1 VPNRPTVE
9 NGEGLAPAR
18 GARPGRVGRLALV
31 LLATVP
37 LRALAQSVS
46 PSESADSAPAASS
59 GLPAVAPAPAEP
71 ADYWDPPVV
80 TPTGQPSRV
89 SESPSTTF
97 VITGDEVRHAG
108 ATTIPEILRRVP
120 GIDVRLLGAT
130 DGQIG
135 PRGFAYEVADRVL
148 VMVDGRTAYVDFF
161 GGTAYETL
169 PVSVLDIDRIE
180 VVLGPGASVYGNKAM
195 LGTLNIITRSASA
208 FPGFEAR
215 VEAGPP
221 GDLRAAMRDGVVSG
235 NWRARI
241 TGLFRTLSPY
251 PVDSLQMTPNPMPPP
266 ANISIMDSFTKRS
279 PLGGGTASIGYAPSP
294 EIEVSLEAG
303 ITTGETYLLPTGSII
318 YPFDSTFGYGR
329 ADGRFGLGGPGS
341 PYGDL
346 RLKAVWN
353 FGSIRGLQ
361 QPPGPVF
368 PGLDPNTNTLN
379 VLTSRFQT
387 PYLEGSHEFAYRL
400 GEIGMQAR
408 WGGEVRLN
416 RLHSSITTDEVPIWN
431 VAGFASNEAVMGRW
445 RTTLGLRI
453 DHQTLTTNGYT
464 VSPRVSAVFSPTPA
478 HQIRAAFNMGYNN
491 PSLIEYFADFTLGSP
506 TPLLGNH
513 NLRAERIYYGELAY
527 GGTIARW
534 LRLFVNTFAYEM
546 TGSITLDPGS
556 IPNPDP
562 TMPRLTG
569 LVWQNSPFPAYAFG
583 GETGFEVAPNR
594 TISGYAHYA
603 YLNLR
608 GGPYAQSGA
617 STSEPSNLGSPVNKV
632 TAGVRLDLPRRIYL
646 TADGQYFGAA
656 EVARLN
662 DTGIPGPGGTPPVYA
677 TTDLKAYVMLHAR
690 AGIAFD
696 NGLDFSIA
704 GTNLLNQTEAEL
716 LGAQDPR
723 LRVMAAVAYTP

>member
-1 VPNRPTVE
+1 MPNRPKTE
-9 NGEGLAPAR
+9 NGEGLAPA
-18 GARPGRVGRLALV
+18 GGSRPRRAGRFALV

-37 LRALAQSVS
+37 LPALAQSAS
-46 PSESADSAPAASS
+46 PPESTDSAPTASS

-215 VEAGPP
+215 VETGPP
-221 GDLRAAMRDGVVSG
+221 GDLRAAMRDGIVFG
-235 NWRARI
+235 NWRARV
-241 TGLFRTLSPY
+241 TGLFRTVTPY
-251 PVDSLQMTPNPMPPP
+251 PVDSLPMNPLAPPP
-266 ANISIMDSFTKRS
+266 PPPQYLMDSFTKRS
-279 PLGGGTASIGYAPSP
+279 PLGGGTLNIGYAPSP

-303 ITTGETYLLPTGSII
+303 ITTGDTYLLPTGSVI

-346 RLKAVWN
+346 HLKAVWN
-353 FGSIRGLQ
+353 FGSIRALQ

-368 PGLDPNTNTLN
+368 PGPDYMTGTVNLLN
-379 VLTSRFQT
+379 SHFQT
-387 PYLEGSHEFAYRL
+387 PYLEGSHEFAYRV

-416 RLHSSITTDEVPIWN
+416 TLHSSITTNETPIWN

-445 RTTLGLRI
+445 RATLGLRI
-453 DHQTLTTNGYT
+453 DHQTLLSNDYT
-464 VSPRVSAVFSPTPA
+464 VSPRVSVVFSPTPA
-478 HQIRAAFNMGYNN
+478 HQLRVAFNRGYNN
-491 PSLIEYFADFTLGSP
+491 PSLIEYFADFYLGQSH
-506 TPLLGNH
+506 LFGLH
-513 NLRAERIYYGELAY
+513 ALRPERISYGELAY

-534 LRLFVNTFAYEM
+534 LRLFANTFAYEM
-546 TGSITLDPGS
+546 TDSITIGPAMGPDAGPG
-556 IPNPDP
+556 NFQ
-562 TMPRLTG
+562 
-569 LVWQNSPFPAYAFG
+569 WQNSDAPAYAFG

-603 YLNLR
+603 YLHLS
-608 GGPYAQSGA
+608 GGPYSAMGA
-617 STSEPSNLGSPVNKV
+617 SEGGPPSNLGSPVNKI
-632 TAGVRLDLPRRIYL
+632 TAGLRLDLPWRTYL
-646 TADGQYFGAA
+646 TADGQYFGST

-662 DTGIPGPGGTPPVYA
+662 DAETTPTAVYLTTPIP
-677 TTDLKAYVMLHAR
+677 AYVMLHAR

-704 GTNLLNQTEAEL
+704 GTNILNQTEAEL
-716 LGAQDPR
+716 LGAQNPR

>member
-1 VPNRPTVE
+1 M
-9 NGEGLAPAR
+9 
-18 GARPGRVGRLALV
+18 

-46 PSESADSAPAASS
+46 PSESADPAPAASS

-221 GDLRAAMRDGVVSG
+221 GDLRAAMRDGMVFG

-241 TGLFRTLSPY
+241 TGLFRTVTPY
-251 PVDSLQMTPNPMPPP
+251 PVDNLPMNPLGPPP
-266 ANISIMDSFTKRS
+266 YLMDSFTKAS

-303 ITTGETYLLPTGSII
+303 LTTGETYLLPTGSVI
-318 YPFDSTFGYGR
+318 YPFNSTFGYGR

-341 PYGDL
+341 PYGEL
-346 RLKAVWN
+346 HLKAVWN
-353 FGSIRGLQ
+353 FGSIRALQ

-368 PGLDPNTNTLN
+368 PGPDVATGTVILLN
-379 VLTSRFQT
+379 SHFQT
-387 PYLEGSHEFAYRL
+387 PYLEGSHEFAYRV

-408 WGGEVRLN
+408 WGGELRLN
-416 RLHSSITTDEVPIWN
+416 TLHSSITTDETPIWN

-445 RTTLGLRI
+445 RATLGLRI
-453 DHQTLTTNGYT
+453 DHQTLIANNYT
-464 VSPRVSAVFSPTPA
+464 VSPRVSVVFSPMPG
-478 HQIRAAFNMGYNN
+478 HQLRAAFNEGYNN
-491 PSLIEYFADFTLGSP
+491 PSLIEYFAKFDLGP
-506 TPLLGNH
+506 THLQGNH
-513 NLRAERIYYGELAY
+513 TNLIPERIYYGELAY
-527 GGTIARW
+527 GGTIVSW
-534 LRLFVNTFAYEM
+534 LRLFANAFAYEM
-546 TGSITLDPGS
+546 TNSIALVQISTDPNG
-556 IPNPDP
+556 IPN
-562 TMPRLTG
+562 LQ
-569 LVWQNSPFPAYAFG
+569 WQSSRFPAYAFG

-594 TISGYAHYA
+594 TVSGYAHYA

-608 GGPYAQSGA
+608 GGPYSQPGV
-617 STSEPSNLGSPVNKV
+617 STSEPSNLGSPVNKI
-632 TAGVRLDLPRRIYL
+632 TAGIRLDLPRRIYL
-646 TADGQYFGAA
+646 TADGQYFGRTA
-656 EVARLN
+656 VARLN
-662 DTGIPGPGGTPPVYA
+662 DTGIPTPGSMPPAYPVYA
-677 TTDLKAYVMLHAR
+677 TGDIGAYVMLH
-690 AGIAFD
+690 
-696 NGLDFSIA
+696 
-704 GTNLLNQTEAEL
+704 
-716 LGAQDPR
+716 
-723 LRVMAAVAYTP
+723 

>member
-1 VPNRPTVE
+1 MPNRPTVE

-241 TGLFRTLSPY
+241 TGLFRTLTPY
-251 PVDSLQMTPNPMPPP
+251 PVDVLPLNPLVVPP
-266 ANISIMDSFTKRS
+266 APPQPLMDSFTKRS
-279 PLGGGTASIGYAPSP
+279 PLGGGTVNIGYAPSP

-303 ITTGETYLLPTGSII
+303 ITTGDTYLLPTGSII

-346 RLKAVWN
+346 HLKAVWN
-353 FGSIRGLQ
+353 FGSIRALQ
-361 QPPGPVF
+361 EPPGPVF
-368 PGLDPNTNTLN
+368 PGPDYMTGMVNLLN
-379 VLTSRFQT
+379 SHFQT
-387 PYLEGSHEFAYRL
+387 PYLEGSHEFAYRV

-416 RLHSSITTDEVPIWN
+416 TLHSSITTNETPIWN

-445 RTTLGLRI
+445 RATLGLRI
-453 DHQTLTTNGYT
+453 DHQTLLANDYT
-464 VSPRVSAVFSPTPA
+464 LSPRVSVVFSPTPA
-478 HQIRAAFNMGYNN
+478 HQFRVAFNRGYNN
-491 PSLIEYFADFTLGSP
+491 PSLIEYFADFYLGQSH
-506 TPLLGNH
+506 LFGLH
-513 NLRAERIYYGELAY
+513 ALRPERISYGELAY

-534 LRLFVNTFAYEM
+534 LRLFANTFAYEM
-546 TGSITLDPGS
+546 TDSITIGPAMSPDAGPG
-556 IPNPDP
+556 N
-562 TMPRLTG
+562 LQ
-569 LVWQNSPFPAYAFG
+569 WQNSDAPAYAFG

-603 YLNLR
+603 YLHLS
-608 GGPYAQSGA
+608 GGPYSVPGA
-617 STSEPSNLGSPVNKV
+617 SENGPPPNLGSPVNKI
-632 TAGVRLDLPRRIYL
+632 TAGLRLDLPRRIYL
-646 TADGQYFGAA
+646 TADGQYFGSTA
-656 EVARLN
+656 VARLN
-662 DTGIPGPGGTPPVYA
+662 DADPGATLPYVTKAIP
-677 TTDLKAYVMLHAR
+677 AYVMLHAR

-716 LGAQDPR
+716 LGAQNPR